1 MQKDILNCIIQ
12 NKMKKKIAVALW
24 VDSMHVPAWVH
35 EMLLH
40 INAGG
45 YASLQ
50 LVILNKSN
58 HKKGGGSFAK
68 LMRNFSYAAFILYRK
83 FENRYAKVKPDAQ
96 QLKNVSDIIK
106 SGAVIHVNPSQK
118 NNHLFF
124 TDNDIQQL
132 RQQDIDV
139 CIKIGNGIL
148 PDEALACSR
157 YGFWRFD
164 DGNDFI
170 KRGIYSGVHEVING
184 EDVTV
189 NALLMQLAGKD
200 KPLVL
205 YKSAGATANGIKKNI
220 NLVYRKSLSF
230 IPRKLKQ
237 LHEEGG
243 NDFMHGLQ
251 PYDGDLSKC
260 FMPSNSVFIPYLV
273 KYYSS
278 KISSKLNKK
287 KSFEQWVLM
296 YHKDKGDRLCTD
308 ITQYKTITPPADRFW
323 ADPAVFS
330 NGRPHDYIF
339 IEEYLY
345 KTKKAHISVIELD
358 KDGQYAKPEIVLDKP
373 YHLSYPFIFKE
384 GDELYMIPESSAN
397 KTIELYRATAFPHK
411 WEFVM
416 NLMEGVHAVDATL
429 HFYENKYWLF
439 VNIKENAGA
448 SAWDE
453 LFIFYA
459 DDFRANQWKPHAA
472 NPVISDV
479 RRARPA
485 GRLYVQDGK
494 LFRPSQDCS
503 KTYGYATNLNEVLVL
518 NENEYKEQTIKTIYP
533 EWNDNVVATHTL
545 SYQNGLAV
553 LDAREKRKRN

>member
-1 MQKDILNCIIQ
+1 
-12 NKMKKKIAVALW
+12 MKKKIAVALW

-237 LHEEGG
+237 LHAHHARCC
-243 NDFMHGLQ
+243 HGHH
-251 PYDGDLSKC
+251 
-260 FMPSNSVFIPYLV
+260 V
-273 KYYSS
+273 
-278 KISSKLNKK
+278 
-287 KSFEQWVLM
+287 
-296 YHKDKGDRLCTD
+296 
-308 ITQYKTITPPADRFW
+308 
-323 ADPAVFS
+323 
-330 NGRPHDYIF
+330 
-339 IEEYLY
+339 
-345 KTKKAHISVIELD
+345 
-358 KDGQYAKPEIVLDKP
+358 
-373 YHLSYPFIFKE
+373 
-384 GDELYMIPESSAN
+384 
-397 KTIELYRATAFPHK
+397 
-411 WEFVM
+411 
-416 NLMEGVHAVDATL
+416 
-429 HFYENKYWLF
+429 
-439 VNIKENAGA
+439 AGA
-448 SAWDE
+448 DE
-453 LFIFYA
+453 ARVPCRGAPRGAPGIQHGHPGSGADQAPGGGQADGPGA
-459 DDFRANQWKPHAA
+459 DDHHVPGGHGGGPTSLRCRGGPCR
-472 NPVISDV
+472 V
-479 RRARPA
+479 
-485 GRLYVQDGK
+485 
-494 LFRPSQDCS
+494 
-503 KTYGYATNLNEVLVL
+503 
-518 NENEYKEQTIKTIYP
+518 
-533 EWNDNVVATHTL
+533 
-545 SYQNGLAV
+545 
-553 LDAREKRKRN
+553 